1 MKILIIDAT
10 GEKILLGLILNKNI
24 YTGTYINSK
33 KNYDKLTILINKFI
47 LKYKTKL
54 EKIKKIYV
62 NRGPGSYAGIRNSL
76 SIVKAIHMSKKID
89 YYAYSY
95 LDLKHKKK
103 NHDLI
108 KWLRLEIGLQKQA
121 EDIWDPEIMEYPRI
135 LVNAIQEDA
144 MVPIIDS
151 DNAWIQL
158 VSLQQELGHIS
169 VDDAT
174 VVLDGLQD
182 KYWELGSSQQAML
195 YLLKSLYQDK
205 QQSPKSRMLRKKAY
219 DA

>member
-1 MKILIIDAT
+1 MKTLIIDAT

-33 KNYDKLTILINKFI
+33 KNYDRLIILINKFI

-103 NHDLI
+103 NHDYQRNLKNLGELPHLCNKFNVKKNLI
-108 KWLRLEIGLQKQA
+108 K
-121 EDIWDPEIMEYPRI
+121 
-135 LVNAIQEDA
+135 
-144 MVPIIDS
+144 PI
-151 DNAWIQL
+151 
-158 VSLQQELGHIS
+158 
-169 VDDAT
+169 
-174 VVLDGLQD
+174 
-182 KYWELGSSQQAML
+182 
-195 YLLKSLYQDK
+195 YLS
-205 QQSPKSRMLRKKAY
+205 
-219 DA
+219 